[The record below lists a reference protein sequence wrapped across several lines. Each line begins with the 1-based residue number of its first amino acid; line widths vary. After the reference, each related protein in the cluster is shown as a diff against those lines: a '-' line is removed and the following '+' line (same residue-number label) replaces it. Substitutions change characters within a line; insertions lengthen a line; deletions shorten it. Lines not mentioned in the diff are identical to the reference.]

1 VSADFDIELWL
12 ASCGFGLPDPKKMA
26 RAALEEAGLT
36 RPGKHRFSAEKV
48 ERARTLLRARFCLH
62 CESVSCRAHASASGR
77 IPVPCEPKSTCER
90 CGGSVNVG
98 AASALVEACQA
109 QGVRRI
115 VVVGGSP
122 SVREELGAAIGDA
135 LQLRMI
141 DGTERR
147 TQDRARGDVEW
158 ADLVLVWGASE
169 LHHKVSLLYTQ
180 VPAPLRK
187 KVVLVARRGV
197 AALLSA
203 AVKHLEEKR
212 GQPARRDRGAGK

>member
-1 VSADFDIELWL
+1 VTSDLDIELWL
-12 ASCGFGLPDPKKMA
+12 SSLGFGLPAPRKLA
-26 RAALEEAGLT
+26 RAALEDAGLT
-36 RPGKHRFSAEKV
+36 RPGKHRFSTEKV
-48 ERARTLLRARFCLH
+48 VRAEAILRERFCLH
-62 CESVSCRAHASASGR
+62 CDSLSCRAHAAGSGR
-77 IPVPCEPKSTCER
+77 IPVPCEPRSTCER

-98 AASALVEACQA
+98 AATTLVDACRLR
-109 QGVRRI
+109 GVQRI

-122 SVREELGAAIGDA
+122 SVREELASAIGTR

-180 VPAPLRK
+180 VPSPLRK

-203 AVKHLEEKR
+203 AVKHLE
-212 GQPARRDRGAGK
+212 GH